1 MYKTYVISLNK
12 PDKLLSEIRNYG
24 LDPIL
29 IEGVNGKKLSK
40 KEINENTSISGRMFA
55 PLSVIGCAMAHI
67 KVWKLFLESNTEYA
81 IILEDDVVF
90 EHNFKEKLDLGIKNT
105 PDDFDI
111 LYLGCFGC
119 QNNLNFNTLQFAN
132 LGILNL
138 KANFKNQFVNKPF
151 VALATHAYIVSR
163 NGAKK
168 LLSYIDRNIY
178 THIDIHI
185 QELVSNK
192 LINIY
197 SFNNRIAYQTSTDE
211 LKSLNVSSSHPVMI
225 NSLLSEY
232 YIDKM
237 VKASYISTVSS
248 LRIGNFN
255 IYSWSIIFI
264 LLGLIL
270 STTDIDALSITI
282 GFILISLPDLYM
294 DVNNKTI
301 KIHYLLL
308 ILTYLIFKEFNI
320 WNK

>member
-12 PDKLLSEIRNYG
+12 PDNLLSNIRNYG

-29 IEGVNGKKLSK
+29 VEGVNGKKLNK
-40 KEINENTSISGRMFA
+40 KEINENTSITGGMFA

-67 KVWKLFLESNTEYA
+67 KTWKLFLESNAEYG
-81 IILEDDVVF
+81 IIFEDDVVF
-90 EHNFKEKLDLGIKNT
+90 EDNFKEKLDLGIKNT
-105 PDDFDI
+105 PKDFDI
-111 LYLGCFGC
+111 LYLGCIGC
-119 QNNLNFNTLQFAN
+119 QNNLNFNTLQFAH

-138 KANFKNQFVNKPF
+138 KANFKNHFVNKPF
-151 VALATHAYIVSR
+151 VALATHAYVVSR

-168 LLSYIDRNIY
+168 LLSYIDHNIY

-232 YIDKM
+232 YVDKM

-248 LRIGNFN
+248 FRIGNFN
-255 IYSWSIIFI
+255 IYSWSIIFMI
-264 LLGLIL
+264 LGIIL

>member
-29 IEGVNGKKLSK
+29 VEGVNGKKLSK

-67 KVWKLFLESNTEYA
+67 KVWKLFLESNAEYA
-81 IILEDDVVF
+81 IIFEDDVVF

-132 LGILNL
+132 LGILNF

-225 NSLLSEY
+225 NNLLSEY